1 MESKKSRDGSSINMV
16 TRGGRGGGRGC
27 GDYQDQYRD
36 HRYEYEQRN
45 NYGPGGYD
53 RNNYDQCNGGRGRY
67 GGAMAMAAKTLKE
80 TILTIHLEP
89 MIPVRYVA
97 RWVTLH

>member
-1 MESKKSRDGSSINMV
+1 
-16 TRGGRGGGRGC
+16 
-27 GDYQDQYRD
+27 
-36 HRYEYEQRN
+36 
-45 NYGPGGYD
+45 
-53 RNNYDQCNGGRGRY
+53 
-67 GGAMAMAAKTLKE
+67 MAMAAKTLKE